1 MRILLLS
8 FYFRPDLSAGSFRAT
23 ALVEALRARLAPG
36 DEIDVVTTEPN
47 RYRSFTAARVADEID
62 GGVKIHR
69 IRLPLHSSDMLGQ
82 AKAFL
87 TFAKQA
93 AKITRGQQYDFV
105 YATSSRLMTA
115 ALGARLAR
123 RARCPLY
130 LDIRDLFVDT
140 IGDILPRSIAPL
152 ARVCFGLIER
162 WTMRSAET
170 VNLVSRGFESYFT
183 ARYPGARLQWFT
195 NGIDDDFTAAGVVPG
210 NARAVGSPLRVV
222 YAGNIGEGQG
232 LHAILPA
239 LAQRMGDRTWFVV
252 IGDGGRRAQLV
263 ERLAAAGVTN
273 VELRAP
279 VKRDQL
285 IEEYRAADVLFLHL
299 NDHAAFERV
308 LPSKIFEY
316 AAMGKPVWAGVAGYA
331 ANFLA
336 QEVSNAAVFQ
346 PCDADSAMREFEKLK
361 LVDATRGEFVRKFAR
376 PDIMRRMAQDVLETP
391 VRCRS

>member
-23 ALVEALRARLAPG
+23 ALVQALRARLAPG

-69 IRLPLHSSDMLGQ
+69 IRLPLHSSDMPGQ

-170 VNLVSRGFESYFT
+170 VNLVSGGEIALEA
-183 ARYPGARLQWFT
+183 ARNEVHR
-195 NGIDDDFTAAGVVPG
+195 
-210 NARAVGSPLRVV
+210 PLSGC
-222 YAGNIGEGQG
+222 A
-232 LHAILPA
+232 PA
-239 LAQRMGDRTWFVV
+239 MVHKRN
-252 IGDGGRRAQLV
+252 RR
-263 ERLAAAGVTN
+263 
-273 VELRAP
+273 
-279 VKRDQL
+279 
-285 IEEYRAADVLFLHL
+285 
-299 NDHAAFERV
+299 
-308 LPSKIFEY
+308 
-316 AAMGKPVWAGVAGYA
+316 
-331 ANFLA
+331 
-336 QEVSNAAVFQ
+336 
-346 PCDADSAMREFEKLK
+346 
-361 LVDATRGEFVRKFAR
+361 
-376 PDIMRRMAQDVLETP
+376 
-391 VRCRS
+391 